1 MHITKWLKHLKKS
14 HAYKY
19 ITEKCIILT
28 LTFDQKMTAE
38 QKHGQSLAQ
47 FSEQKLAGHP
57 APQKGLQTQ
66 WHNS

>member
-1 MHITKWLKHLKKS
+1 MPTNTSLKTALFSLFYDIH
-14 HAYKY
+14 
-19 ITEKCIILT
+19 T

-66 WHNS
+66 